1 LKENVQKNDV
11 HSLDIIGK
19 LMTRMDAVGSIFQ
32 KLERKEKEILSR
44 AKKMSMETFPYY
56 KKELVRM
63 K

>member
-1 LKENVQKNDV
+1 
-11 HSLDIIGK
+11 
-19 LMTRMDAVGSIFQ
+19 MTRMDAVGSIFQ